1 MKITLVVSAALIS
14 GLAIPLAVRAAPSPL
29 SHTDRV
35 FVDQA
40 LNGNTEEIDQA
51 QIFADS
57 SDPLVSA
64 FAQRMA
70 TDHGQ
75 ANTALIAIANEHGM
89 SVKGQAPSLPYTAGP
104 HAASMSAQKK
114 ATIIAGQ
121 PPRDYFAKQITAHE
135 QAISLYRHE
144 IAGGSNR
151 QVVSYA
157 RKTLPVIEQHL
168 ALARKDL
175 HAEQETHHDR

>member
-1 MKITLVVSAALIS
+1 MKTTGIVCAALLA
-14 GLAIPLAVRAAPSPL
+14 GLLLPLAGRAAAPL
-29 SHTDRV
+29 SSADRA

-57 SDPLVSA
+57 TDPLVRA
-64 FAQRMA
+64 FAQRMS

-89 SVKGQAPSLPYTAGP
+89 STKGQSPSLPYRATP
-104 HAASMSAQKK
+104 HPAWMSAQKK

-121 PPRDYFAKQITAHE
+121 PPRDYFAKQITVHE
-135 QAISLYRHE
+135 QAVALYRHE
-144 IAGGSNR
+144 IADGSNA

-157 RKTLPVIEQHL
+157 RTTLPVIEQHL

-175 HAEQETHHDR
+175 RAEQESRHGR